1 MTHLFKIQRHI
12 GGRSIVELMI
22 AIVISM
28 VILIV
33 LISLFVANKQTFRAT
48 DDKSRLDEEGRLALN
63 LIAFHLRMA
72 GYGALTTTQ
81 IPPRGGVFTDFSNT
95 FEAVNGCSNG
105 FADNTSTA
113 NTCAVGTAS
122 SSIAIRQV
130 IDQYDANLTAGA
142 LPTDCLGNGVGI
154 TPAIV
159 ENRFFVATNAV
170 TAIPELYC
178 VGSGGTAVGAANF
191 ANGAQPIA
199 ENVVSM
205 NITYGY
211 SSSSS
216 QSVDGYYTAA
226 QIIALAAPATGTN
239 WGRIVSAQICLVV
252 RSANN
257 GLTTSAQQYRDCTG
271 AVVTATDR
279 RLYSTFSTFV
289 TIRNRASGSTL

>member
-1 MTHLFKIQRHI
+1 MS
-12 GGRSIVELMI
+12 GRSIVELMI

-28 VILIV
+28 VIMIA
-33 LISLFVANKQTFRAT
+33 LISLFIANKQSYKAT

-95 FEAVNGCSNG
+95 FEAVNGCSLG
-105 FADNTSTA
+105 FTSNTSTA
-113 NTCAVGTAS
+113 NTCALSGANS
-122 SSIAIRQV
+122 DSIAIRQV
-130 IDQYDANLTAGA
+130 VDQYDANLTAA
-142 LPTDCLGNGVGI
+142 NLPTDCLGNGVTV
-154 TPAIV
+154 TPTIV

-170 TAIPELYC
+170 TAVPELYC
-178 VGSGGTAVGAANF
+178 IGSGGTASGAASF

-211 SSSSS
+211 SSTLS
-216 QSVDGYYTAA
+216 QSVDAYYTAA
-226 QIIALAAPATGTN
+226 QINALAAPAIGTN
-239 WGRIVSAQICLVV
+239 WGRVVSAQICLVM

-257 GLTTSAQQYRDCTG
+257 GVTTSAQQYRNCAG
-271 AVVTATDR
+271 AVVTAADR
-279 RLYSTFSTFV
+279 RLYSTFSTLV
-289 TIRNRASGSTL
+289 TIRNRASGSSL